1 MAGVVSDGEQ
11 RSRSSLSATK
21 QVRDEEADLDLELV
35 KRARTGDQEAL
46 TQLYRRH
53 ERRAYNLALRTL
65 GDPWDAADVSQDAF
79 IKAFKNL
86 DSFKGEARFGTWLH
100 RIVVNAAY
108 DHLRRQKSE
117 PMDSDILNDLSG
129 PGGPATVVA
138 TGREGIDPAVD
149 GLSDPLRNAL
159 MRLNEGFR
167 FAVVLCDVLGFPYN
181 EAAEILGVQEGTIKS
196 RIFRAREALAATL
209 TEAGYEM
216 PPAGRGGRQAGDN
229 GDPPATGRGGPGD
242 SQAPDHGDPADPRT
256 SGDRNLPATSD
267 GGQTPG
273 VRNQSSPEGV
283 TRQGKLG
290 EDV

>member
-1 MAGVVSDGEQ
+1 M
-11 RSRSSLSATK
+11 
-21 QVRDEEADLDLELV
+21 
-35 KRARTGDQEAL
+35 
-46 TQLYRRH
+46 
-53 ERRAYNLALRTL
+53 
-65 GDPWDAADVSQDAF
+65 
-79 IKAFKNL
+79 
-86 DSFKGEARFGTWLH
+86 H

-216 PPAGRGGRQAGDN
+216 PPAGRGDPQALD
-229 GDPPATGRGGPGD
+229 R
-242 SQAPDHGDPADPRT
+242 GDPAGPQT
-256 SGDRNLPATSD
+256 GDDGNLPDTGD
-267 GGQTPG
+267 GDQTPG
-273 VRNQSSPEGV
+273 ARNQSSPEGV